1 MFAPT
6 LTIIQHDPAA
16 PFGHLPAGL
25 DDTDR
30 RMVHAWTGEPVP
42 TIEGVG
48 DGLVVLG
55 GPMGVH
61 DDQDAPWLPA
71 TRELLAAAVE
81 NEVPTLAIGLG
92 FQLLVLATGGRVATQ
107 APPGRE
113 YGLVRVKARPAAA
126 ADPVLGAFFDGRREV
141 HQPTLHGDAVVALPD
156 RATWLAQS
164 VMYPF
169 QAARIGS
176 ALGTQFHPESD
187 SGTLERWAAREGLDV
202 ASISA
207 QVAAHGEDALSAGA
221 RLLNAFAH
229 TLRTHAHVP
238 A

>member
-6 LTIIQHDPAA
+6 LTIIQHHPAA
-16 PFGHLPAGL
+16 PLGHLPAGL

-30 RMVHAWTGEPVP
+30 RTVLAWTGEPVP

-61 DDQDAPWLPA
+61 DVQDAPWLPA

-81 NEVPTLAIGLG
+81 HEVPTLAIGLG

-107 APPGRE
+107 APPGPE
-113 YGLVRVKARPAAA
+113 VGMVPVKARPAAA
-126 ADPVLGAFFDGRREV
+126 SDPVLGPFFEDRREV
-141 HQPTLHGDAVVALPD
+141 HQPTLHGDAVVALPES
-156 RATWLAQS
+156 ASWLAQS

-176 ALGTQFHPESD
+176 ALGTQFHPELD
-187 SGTLERWAAREGLDV
+187 SGTLERWAAREELDM
-202 ASISA
+202 AAITA
-207 QVAAHGEDALSAGA
+207 QVAAHGDEALTASA
-221 RLLNAFAH
+221 RLLRAFAA
-229 TLRTHAHVP
+229 TLRTRADVP